1 MMEAREESDFSDWIT
16 ANFFIDKGSNGCDW
30 FVSNNDLRQAIDLS
44 FKGGSRSIGKNNVTT
59 SLNMLGVTQT
69 TNSIYS
75 SVLGKNARGWKGL
88 TPKPEAVERF
98 VIEAGVEECTDAQG
112 NSFQRKR
119 YAPLFGGKYLDPA
132 YLASGSATNPDTAPT
147 DTTPAAAT
155 PDTPAE
161 NTLSEN
167 DKIRAETAVNAP
179 DYGAMWQETLDKALE
194 KIDEEIP
201 F

>member
-1 MMEAREESDFSDWIT
+1 
-16 ANFFIDKGSNGCDW
+16 
-30 FVSNNDLRQAIDLS
+30 
-44 FKGGSRSIGKNNVTT
+44 
-59 SLNMLGVTQT
+59 MLGVTQT

-179 DYGAMWQETLDKALE
+179 TTVPCSRRPWIKPSKKLMK
-194 KIDEEIP
+194 KFP
-201 F
+201 FNRQK